1 MRKSPQAQRIVPAPV
16 HAEGGAQRVGLV
28 PAALRFM
35 TAERMRRY
43 PQIVAAI
50 CVSVLLYD
58 RATGKG
64 LVGGLDLLLGGDFIS
79 FYTAGNAV
87 ARGHAEWLSSPADQ
101 LAQQALLVG
110 HAFQSLSLWL
120 SPPYFAWFFAPFT
133 ALSYSVAFALF
144 TLLGALL
151 LVGSL
156 HCLSRELGALSTFAL
171 STAAIQFFPTIEW
184 FSDGQTTGLWLLL
197 YAIVF
202 VALRRGRESMAGLA
216 LGLFACK
223 PQLALGLAVALLA
236 ARRWKVLLVAATAS
250 GALVSIGLVTLP
262 SEMSRYV
269 ARGSAVLAFIR
280 SPAYLS
286 HGLVG
291 ALEVPVLLL
300 GGISRLVGDA
310 VGFALTL
317 GLLLVVFRAWARPSV
332 WQPGSVEWDL
342 RMAATFALGVI
353 ASPHVYNYDLALLVV
368 PLFIAACRLP
378 RHPDRSRPLDG
389 GPILVTTA
397 AVWAL
402 SLVGP
407 LLTKLEQEITK
418 RYLGFPVA
426 LQLGFFAVALWGWL
440 VLRSFDEARSPATQR
455 ISYEL

>member
-1 MRKSPQAQRIVPAPV
+1 MTKSPQAQRSEPAP
-16 HAEGGAQRVGLV
+16 AQGEGDAQRARLL
-28 PAALRFM
+28 PAALRFL
-35 TAERMRRY
+35 TPERMRRY

-50 CVSVLLYD
+50 CISVLLYD
-58 RATGKG
+58 RASGKG

-79 FYTAGNAV
+79 FYTAGSAV
-87 ARGHAEWLSSPADQ
+87 AHGHPEWLSSPADQ
-101 LAQQALLVG
+101 LAQQSLLVG

-120 SPPYFAWFFAPFT
+120 SPPYLAWLFAPFT
-133 ALSYSVAFALF
+133 ALSYPVAFSIF

-151 LVGSL
+151 LVGSV
-156 HCLSRELGALSTFAL
+156 HSLSRELGAFSTLAL
-171 STAAIQFFPTIEW
+171 SAAAIQFFPTIEW
-184 FSDGQTTGLWLLL
+184 FSDGQTTGFWLVL

-202 VALRRGRESMAGLA
+202 VALRRGRESIAGLA

-236 ARRWKVLLVAATAS
+236 ARRWKALLFAAAASSVLVI
-250 GALVSIGLVTLP
+250 VGLGTLP
-262 SEMSRYV
+262 SEMSSYV
-269 ARGSAVLAFIR
+269 SRGNAVLAFIR

-300 GGISRLVGDA
+300 GGISPLAGDV

-317 GLLLVVFRAWARPSV
+317 GLLAVVFRAWARRPI

-342 RMAATFALGVI
+342 RMAGTFALGVI
-353 ASPHVYNYDLALLVV
+353 ASPHVYNYDLALLLV
-368 PLFIAACRLP
+368 PLFIAASRLP
-378 RHPDRSRPLDG
+378 RRPDQSRPLDD

-426 LQLGFFAVALWGWL
+426 FQLGFFAVALWGLL
-440 VLRSFDEARSPATQR
+440 VLRASDEARSPTSQR